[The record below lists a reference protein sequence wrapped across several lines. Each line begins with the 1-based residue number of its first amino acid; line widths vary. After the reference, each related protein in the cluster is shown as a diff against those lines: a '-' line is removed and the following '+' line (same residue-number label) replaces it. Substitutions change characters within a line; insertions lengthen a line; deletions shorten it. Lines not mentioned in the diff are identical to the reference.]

1 MKLQSYSSVSPL
13 KNKQDSTKE
22 PVRVKF
28 DQHKGQPEAPNKE
41 TGLSSDLP
49 PHLKKI
55 IENIER
61 LKEQLRAAKERL
73 DEIKAKHMDPTIKQE
88 LVDSQQKLIADM
100 QLQLLDM
107 GQGLV
112 KAVKEAG
119 VEDPS
124 LLLSIM
130 V

>member
-1 MKLQSYSSVSPL
+1 MKIQSYSSVSPV
-13 KNKQDSTKE
+13 KNEQDSTKE

-28 DQHKGQPEAPNKE
+28 DQHKGQSEA
-41 TGLSSDLP
+41 SSKKRSPSTDLP
-49 PHLKKI
+49 LHLKKI

-73 DEIKAKHMDPTIKQE
+73 DEIKAKQMAPKIKQD
-88 LVDSQQKLIADM
+88 LIDNQQKLIADM
-100 QLQLLDM
+100 QLQLLEM

-119 VEDPS
+119 VDDPS